1 MIQKFYHM
9 TQECDKHLLSMIH
22 LTCDFRNCA
31 LSYFVM
37 ADNLTITTGMIFCET
52 GCFRS
57 IA

>member
-1 MIQKFYHM
+1 MYETSFEY
-9 TQECDKHLLSMIH
+9 DP

-37 ADNLTITTGMIFCET
+37 ADNLTITTDMLFCET

-57 IA
+57 TT